1 MLTSLRALWKQI
13 VIDSACATVAEVKQR
28 ADMFWKEFDFYA
40 SDMIVGIVM
49 GMFQERQRERERK
62 RKRKRKAA
70 DISVNHTCMH
80 ACVCMYV

>member
-1 MLTSLRALWKQI
+1 MCFQSTSSGSQYLFEPFEKQI

-49 GMFQERQRERERK
+49 GM
-62 RKRKRKAA
+62 
-70 DISVNHTCMH
+70 
-80 ACVCMYV
+80 